1 MEMEKRLDDNVV
13 VPEWV
18 KKMSPEE
25 LEKAIKKLE
34 EELFSKKNK
43 I

>member
-25 LEKAIKKLE
+25 LEEAIKVLE
-34 EELFSKKNK
+34 KELFSKKNN
-43 I
+43 

>member
-13 VPEWV
+13 VPDWV

-25 LEKAIKKLE
+25 LEKAIKELE
-34 EELFSKKNK
+34 EELFSNKNN
-43 I
+43 